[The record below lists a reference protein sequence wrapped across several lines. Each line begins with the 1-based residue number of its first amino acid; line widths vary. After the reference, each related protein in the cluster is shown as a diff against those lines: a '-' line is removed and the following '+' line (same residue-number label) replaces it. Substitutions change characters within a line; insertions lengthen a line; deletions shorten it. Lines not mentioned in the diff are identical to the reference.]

1 MGSQKTH
8 KKGGCM
14 ARRLSVIVFSVSVIL
29 FAVSSAFA
37 FQTSRVGIRGGLGTD
52 INLGLGFGLGGNI
65 LLAGNPVELGGY
77 LFKNHSTETS
87 STEFHEYEETTDI
100 LVFALLSNYLINY
113 VPGKTGSFFTAGAG
127 AGIIMVDWEEK
138 SETDTSLGEPWN
150 GGSMQSSEGS
160 AAGFIFSLG
169 WGMAFSETMDFRLEA
184 PIFVI
189 TDAPGES
196 SAIAPTFIATLG
208 VAF

>member
-1 MGSQKTH
+1 MVK
-8 KKGGCM
+8 
-14 ARRLSVIVFSVSVIL
+14 RLLVIAGFSLIML
-29 FAVSSAFA
+29 FFVSSSFA
-37 FQTSRVGIRGGLGTD
+37 FQTSRVGLRGGLGTD

-65 LLAGNPVELGGY
+65 LLAGNPVELGAY
-77 LFKNHSTETS
+77 LFKNHSSETS
-87 STEFHEYEETTDI
+87 YEYDNEYNETTDI

-138 SETDTSLGEPWN
+138 SPDDTSLGEPWN
-150 GGSMQSSEGS
+150 GGSMQSAEGS
-160 AAGFIFSLG
+160 AAGFIFSFG

-189 TDAPGES
+189 TDAPGET

-208 VAF
+208 IGF